1 MKIFLAYFFICA
13 NCIAQRYAFVNYTPK
28 DGLVNNRARFMFQDS
43 KGKLFISTYGGLSI
57 YDGSRFTNYTTD
69 NGLAA
74 SLINDIIEMGDDS
87 LWIVPNTN
95 QIQCMVHGVIKNFY
109 TADNFY
115 PVINQLI
122 KCSDGFFY
130 AIADEG
136 LFRFEKNRFE
146 KILLL
151 DTAGKDPVKNLA
163 HATEV
168 GGILFMSTDPNIREY
183 PGSGVLI
190 AYNLHTKK
198 TLISEN
204 KLQVFFIAATPD
216 SNVLVSTQKNI
227 FKIDRSY
234 LDQGK
239 IEFADA
245 IAQYHIPENTGG
257 AHIFF
262 DSQHNLWLLNY
273 KGVLKIDK
281 NGNTRLYTSQ
291 NGLSEDIQESI
302 FEDRENIIWLMGA
315 HTGISKIINQ
325 QLEIYSMV
333 EQNFHANDLYADGG
347 SDSVWMY
354 DALHNNI
361 LLHYGNADNVFT
373 GAKNSSYLKIFC
385 FRQSVYLIKAWE
397 VYKVNFEKQHN
408 HFTTSLL
415 YNDSNLSNGIS
426 CILHDEAGNIIAVS
440 DKAVA
445 ILQNGK
451 IIKHQLDYLADQA
464 VLANNYLWI
473 ATRAR
478 KLFLFKINAN
488 NPDNYLQLLNVY
500 SSQLSN
506 IGPRSITADKKGNV
520 WIGTRDHGLLCFSFQ
535 NNNLQLKTQL
545 TTKDGLS
552 ENFINYLH
560 CDAANNV
567 WARSP
572 AGLDKII
579 IKNGKY
585 YVENIT
591 QSNNI
596 FQQVHKI
603 FTTQNGTHWI
613 LTADGIIRLDADS
626 PNENRYSPKLLFTQ
640 IKAGDSAI
648 FNAQKPPE
656 LNSSQNN
663 ISFSVAAPTFY
674 DEKQTRFSYLLS
686 GSNNNKWSLPS
697 TQSEI
702 NFINLE
708 PGSYTLK
715 IKAIFLSGRYD
726 TQNAEYSFII
736 LPPWWQSWWFRAIAI
751 VAVIAIIFFTVVN
764 YYNRKFE
771 KQRSSLEKQQA
782 IEKERTRIA
791 TDMHDDLGAGLSRIK
806 FLSEIIGIKKQQKQP
821 IEEDIIKI
829 TEYSN
834 EMIGKMGEIVWAL
847 NEKNDSLSDLLAY
860 TRAYSTEY
868 LSQNGIACKISAP
881 DNFPA
886 IMVSGE
892 FRRNI
897 YLVVKEALHNIV
909 KHAYASNVNISFKIT
924 HLLTIILH
932 DDGIGFDANNIRPF
946 SNGLANMKKRMAE
959 TGGRMEIKK
968 ENGTEVILT
977 VLLPQ

>member
-1 MKIFLAYFFICA
+1 
-13 NCIAQRYAFVNYTPK
+13 
-28 DGLVNNRARFMFQDS
+28 MFQDS

-74 SLINDIIEMGDDS
+74 SLINDIVEMGDDS

-95 QIQCMVHGVIKNFY
+95 QMQCMVHGVIKSFR

-136 LFRFEKNRFE
+136 LFRFEKNHFE
-146 KILLL
+146 KISLLES
-151 DTAGKDPVKNLA
+151 TGKDRVKNLV
-163 HATEV
+163 HAEEV
-168 GGILFMSTDPNIREY
+168 GGVLFMITDPNIRGY
-183 PGSGVLI
+183 PGNGVLI
-190 AYNLHTKK
+190 AYNLQTKK
-198 TLISEN
+198 TLISKNESP
-204 KLQVFFIAATPD
+204 VYFIATTPD
-216 SNVLVSTQKNI
+216 NNILISTQKGI
-227 FKIDRSY
+227 FKIDQ
-234 LDQGK
+234 LFLAKGK
-239 IEFADA
+239 IGFTEA
-245 IAQYHIPENTGG
+245 IKQYHIPKNNG
-257 AHIFF
+257 AANMFF
-262 DSQHNLWLLNY
+262 DKENNLWLLNG
-273 KGVLKIDK
+273 KGVLKINR
-281 NGNTRLYTSQ
+281 NGNTSLFTSQ
-291 NGLSEDIQESI
+291 NGLSENQQEFF
-302 FEDRENIIWLMGA
+302 FEDKENIIWLIGA
-315 HTGISKIINQ
+315 HTGISKITNQ
-325 QLEIYSMV
+325 QLEIYSTL
-333 EQNFHANDLYADGG
+333 EPNFHATDLYADCNSDSLLLYDAFRNSILVHYNNTDEIYTG
-347 SDSVWMY
+347 SD
-354 DALHNNI
+354 
-361 LLHYGNADNVFT
+361 
-373 GAKNSSYLKIFC
+373 NSSFLNIFC
-385 FRQSVYLIKAWE
+385 FRQSIYLIKSWE
-397 VYKVNFEKQHN
+397 VYKVNFEKVN
-408 HFTTSLL
+408 HRFTTSLI
-415 YNDSNLSNGIS
+415 YIDSTSSNGIS
-426 CILHDEAGNIIAVS
+426 SVLHDESGNIIAVS
-440 DKAVA
+440 DKVVI

-451 IIKHQLDYLADQA
+451 VITHKLDYLADQA

-473 ATRAR
+473 ATRSR
-478 KLFLFKINAN
+478 KLFLFKINTN
-488 NPDNYLQLLNVY
+488 DPNNYLQLLNVY
-500 SSQLSN
+500 NDQLSN
-506 IGPRSITADKKGNV
+506 ISPRSITADKKGNI
-520 WIGTRDHGLLCFSFQ
+520 WIGTRDHGLLCFSFH

-552 ENFINYLH
+552 ENFISYLY
-560 CDAANNV
+560 CDAADNV
-567 WARSP
+567 WACSP

-579 IKNGKY
+579 VKNEKY

-591 QSNNI
+591 QSSNI

-603 FTTQNGTHWI
+603 FTTQNNTHWI
-613 LTADGIIRLDADS
+613 LTADGIIKLEGDS
-626 PNENRYSPKLLFTQ
+626 FKQNKYSPKLLFTQ
-640 IKAGDSAI
+640 IKVGDSAI
-648 FNAQKPPE
+648 FNTQKTPE

-697 TQSEI
+697 IQSEI

-715 IKAIFLSGRYD
+715 IKAIFLSGRYAAQD
-726 TQNAEYSFII
+726 AAYSFII
-736 LPPWWQSWWFRAIAI
+736 LPPWWQTWWFRT
-751 VAVIAIIFFTVVN
+751 IAIIVIIAIIVFIVVN
-764 YYNRKFE
+764 YYDRKLE
-771 KQRSSLEKQQA
+771 KQRSTLERQQA

-834 EMIGKMGEIVWAL
+834 EMISKMGEIVWAL

-897 YLVVKEALHNIV
+897 YLVVKEGLHNIV
-909 KHAYASNVNISFKIT
+909 KHAYASNVNISFTIT

-932 DDGIGFDANNIRPF
+932 DDGIGFDINNIRPF
-946 SNGLANMKKRMAE
+946 SNGLMNMKKRMRE
-959 TGGRMEIKK
+959 TGGWLEIKK
-968 ENGTEVILT
+968 ENGTEIILT